1 MMFNRVVF
9 GLALLTFIEGAAL
22 AQTSQQ
28 LSPDQSA
35 LVADFSGA
43 AGSLQS
49 TSAAFDHMRAE
60 LKSVIEAQQKEA
72 AELIYWRQY
81 FAGLPAPVAKA
92 ADIKQL
98 PASVT
103 PK

>member
-1 MMFNRVVF
+1 MKVRLLVAATIAF
-9 GLALLTFIEGAAL
+9 ALLSGVGHA
-22 AQTSQQ
+22 QQ